1 MGVFPS
7 QSERSDDLNTGDDP
21 LQILADAQELLQRSN
36 SDRLDADI
44 ATVLELLGQ
53 SFDAD
58 RAYLFQMKDML
69 FVQNTHEW
77 LAPGATSVQADL
89 QETPYYIGEMLW
101 TAFRKH
107 GVFLL
112 QDVKAVPAGSEF
124 HKMIVQQ
131 EIQSMFAAPLWS
143 GNEVAGL
150 IGLDYCKAART
161 FSARD
166 SSILRSLAA
175 SIGLALQRR
184 KIEKKCNYLSAEI
197 QTANDKIS
205 SMVLALP
212 ELLIE
217 TDQEGVVVGFYQR
230 PSLIFALS
238 PEEVIGLP
246 PEAFLPAHVARIVRK
261 AMAQVD
267 TDEWSQTFSYSIE
280 IDGRRKRFALHA
292 TRRGKR
298 YSARMKGYLF
308 FVRDITE
315 TYHQSNRIQ
324 LLAQAAELSNNLVM
338 LTDEERRVTWMN
350 PASVA
355 RTGMSLDDALGQHPC
370 DILRLSEA
378 TGIPVE
384 EIRRKIELDE
394 QFNRDIAALSWTG
407 LPYWIDLNV
416 QPLRNAEGE
425 IQGYMVVAYDVS
437 AHKLANARALREHAH
452 TMEMSGDAISITQP
466 DGYLSYMNPAM
477 RRMMSIS
484 ADAAVE
490 TLTWHMINPPSVI
503 ERFETILPE
512 LYAQG
517 QWRGELAIPQQDAA
531 DRYYDLSI
539 WVQDDG
545 SFLSIARETTA
556 RKAAEKHNALL
567 REQLQIAQ
575 SRQQIAQLASGLT
588 HDINNYIAVIMHSI
602 ETLKLKVS
610 PNIADNLERME
621 AATSQVLSLAQNMS
635 KLGSHAIEQIRTDI
649 RPIVEQATD
658 LLRPSLGGD
667 ATLSLSLPNEPLHI
681 VCDRTELMQALLNL
695 LINARDALPN
705 DTSSERRIEVQVSEI
720 HPSENIPDVDVGTIC
735 PQMRYTQVEI
745 CDTGMGL
752 DDYVKARI
760 LDPYFT
766 TKGERGT
773 GLGMSIVS
781 RILVANRAALQICSQ
796 PGEGTCMQVFWP
808 LASHTDQPVPVP
820 GQPRQVDAAVLGGM
834 SILLV
839 DHDDTFLAEVADMLT
854 AAGGEVVSCLSAEDA
869 IDSLNEDPSLCN
881 AVVLN
886 TKIGMA
892 GTKKLVNALLRSA
905 PAMQIVLTTD
915 KKDSHFTNGEMQN
928 ENMVVLQRPVDALRL
943 VEALHEAKLRKK

>member
-197 QTANDKIS
+197 QTANDKMS

-267 TDEWSQTFSYSIE
+267 ADEWSQTFSYSIE

-298 YSARMKGYLF
+298 YSARMKGYL
-308 FVRDITE
+308 E
-315 TYHQSNRIQ
+315 AGGQG
-324 LLAQAAELSNNLVM
+324 LLVFLASLIGVVGVPGAAVAQKVVLHEM
-338 LTDEERRVTWMN
+338 FG
-350 PASVA
+350 
-355 RTGMSLDDALGQHPC
+355 GM
-370 DILRLSEA
+370 
-378 TGIPVE
+378 
-384 EIRRKIELDE
+384 
-394 QFNRDIAALSWTG
+394 
-407 LPYWIDLNV
+407 
-416 QPLRNAEGE
+416 
-425 IQGYMVVAYDVS
+425 
-437 AHKLANARALREHAH
+437 
-452 TMEMSGDAISITQP
+452 
-466 DGYLSYMNPAM
+466 
-477 RRMMSIS
+477 
-484 ADAAVE
+484 VE
-490 TLTWHMINPPSVI
+490 TLAVPMAVWV
-503 ERFETILPE
+503 
-512 LYAQG
+512 
-517 QWRGELAIPQQDAA
+517 LALLVGSQIT
-531 DRYYDLSI
+531 
-539 WVQDDG
+539 
-545 SFLSIARETTA
+545 SFLYPT
-556 RKAAEKHNALL
+556 
-567 REQLQIAQ
+567 
-575 SRQQIAQLASGLT
+575 G
-588 HDINNYIAVIMHSI
+588 D
-602 ETLKLKVS
+602 TLG
-610 PNIADNLERME
+610 A
-621 AATSQVLSLAQNMS
+621 
-635 KLGSHAIEQIRTDI
+635 
-649 RPIVEQATD
+649 
-658 LLRPSLGGD
+658 
-667 ATLSLSLPNEPLHI
+667 
-681 VCDRTELMQALLNL
+681 
-695 LINARDALPN
+695 
-705 DTSSERRIEVQVSEI
+705 
-720 HPSENIPDVDVGTIC
+720 
-735 PQMRYTQVEI
+735 
-745 CDTGMGL
+745 MGL
-752 DDYVKARI
+752 ARSDDLRNMIIFGVVATIPVLIYVAIR
-760 LDPYFT
+760 
-766 TKGERGT
+766 
-773 GLGMSIVS
+773 
-781 RILVANRAALQICSQ
+781 
-796 PGEGTCMQVFWP
+796 VF
-808 LASHTDQPVPVP
+808 L
-820 GQPRQVDAAVLGGM
+820 
-834 SILLV
+834 
-839 DHDDTFLAEVADMLT
+839 F
-854 AAGGEVVSCLSAEDA
+854 
-869 IDSLNEDPSLCN
+869 
-881 AVVLN
+881 
-886 TKIGMA
+886 
-892 GTKKLVNALLRSA
+892 
-905 PAMQIVLTTD
+905 AM
-915 KKDSHFTNGEMQN
+915 
-928 ENMVVLQRPVDALRL
+928 
-943 VEALHEAKLRKK
+943 